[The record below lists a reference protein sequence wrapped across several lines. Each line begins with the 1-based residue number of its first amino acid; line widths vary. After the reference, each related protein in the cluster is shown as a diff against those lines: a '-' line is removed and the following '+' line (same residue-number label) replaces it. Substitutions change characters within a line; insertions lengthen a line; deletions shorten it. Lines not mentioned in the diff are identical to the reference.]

1 MMKSCRTLELHA
13 APLQQ
18 DSRHQVCACAGR
30 GEDVQ
35 NMMGVWRHQWW
46 DYELSDI
53 AHQEWR
59 VTALRTEIKKVNIS
73 KSFHV

>member
-1 MMKSCRTLELHA
+1 MI
-13 APLQQ
+13 
-18 DSRHQVCACAGR
+18 
-30 GEDVQ
+30 
-35 NMMGVWRHQWW
+35 GVWRHQWW
-46 DYELSDI
+46 DYELSEI